1 MQGNL
6 TRDRL
11 PEVIQSLGRDR
22 ENGIL
27 QVARD
32 DVSKRIYFGRGSM
45 VFARS
50 TLHSDRLGEMLV
62 RKGELTRSN
71 LALASNKMRARREKL
86 GATLVSLGLLSQHQ
100 LQTRLAEQVQGIIY
114 SLFTWNDGEFRFQ
127 PESSAIKTDVPIDL
141 PTVPIIL
148 EGTRRMEHEVV
159 RSALGDIGRIVS
171 YTKDPRVITH
181 YANLTPQEGFVLSR
195 VDGASSLSDIV
206 SISPLTEAETLR
218 CLYGLLASGFLEI
231 GTKSREVAPSQNRR
245 QTPIEVFHRSSGSA
259 PASPKPVKGSVI
271 TKEALRAQADIEAKH
286 RAVASGTYFDWLEVR
301 RTAETKE
308 IKKAFAA
315 MVMKYH
321 PDRHRPAVIEAVG
334 DKLEAILTK
343 LGQAHATLCD
353 PQARRRYENSMRTE
367 APKGDADAKS
377 ATPPKPAPKPPTPSE
392 DMAERYYLE
401 AKKFFAQRDYHE
413 VVKLMEEAVG
423 IEPKKVRYQ
432 CLLAQA
438 LSHNP
443 KWRKNSEECFKI
455 ALGIDPFDTECL
467 VGLAELYEAVG
478 LTRRAQSLYAE
489 AVEIDPGNAILRM
502 KLGALES

>member
-1 MQGNL
+1 
-6 TRDRL
+6 
-11 PEVIQSLGRDR
+11 
-22 ENGIL
+22 
-27 QVARD
+27 
-32 DVSKRIYFGRGSM
+32 
-45 VFARS
+45 
-50 TLHSDRLGEMLV
+50 MLV

-71 LALASNKMRARREKL
+71 LALASNKMRAQRERL
-86 GATLVSLGLLSQHQ
+86 GTTLVSLGLLSQHQ

-127 PESSAIKTDVPIDL
+127 PESSAIETDVPIDVPIDL

-148 EGTRRMEHEVV
+148 EGTRRMKHEVV
-159 RSALGDIGRIVS
+159 RSALGDVNRIVG

-231 GTKSREVAPSQNRR
+231 GAKSREVAPSEARR
-245 QTPIEVFHRSSGSA
+245 QTPIEIFHRTSA
-259 PASPKPVKGSVI
+259 PAPTVPKPVKGPLS
-271 TKEALRAQADIEAKH
+271 TTEELRMQADIEAKH
-286 RAVASGTYFDWLEVR
+286 RALAGGTYFDWLEVR

-315 MVMKYH
+315 MVMRYH
-321 PDRHRPAVIEAVG
+321 PDRHRPAVVDAVG
-334 DKLEAILTK
+334 SKLEAILTK
-343 LGQAHATLCD
+343 LTQAHETLCD
-353 PQARRRYENSMRTE
+353 SQARRRYENSMRTE

-377 ATPPKPAPKPPTPSE
+377 ATPPKAAPKPPTPSE

-401 AKKFFAQRDYHE
+401 AKKFYAQRDYHE

-423 IEPKKVRYQ
+423 IGPSKVRYQ

-438 LSHNP
+438 LSRNP
-443 KWRKNSEECFKI
+443 KWRKNAEECFKI
-455 ALGIDPFDTECL
+455 ALRIDPFDTESL